1 MSVTK
6 IKICGLRSEEDIRI
20 VNRCQ
25 PDYAGFICCSRF
37 RRYVPSDTLE
47 QLSKLLH
54 LGIRKVGVFV
64 DQPMEQIAQI
74 ARRQQLDIVQL
85 HGCED
90 ERYISGLRQLIPSEI
105 RIMKAFQIH
114 SAEDICQVEAST
126 ADDVLLDGG
135 QGSGQTFD
143 WRKIESMNRPFF
155 LAGGLNPEN
164 VEEAVRRLHP
174 CAVDVSSGVE
184 TDGHKDEEKVR
195 QLIRRVR
202 EMDA

>member
-54 LGIRKVGVFV
+54 PGIRKVGVFV
-64 DQPMEQIAQI
+64 DQPVEQIAQI
-74 ARRQQLDIVQL
+74 ARRQLVDTIQL

>member
-54 LGIRKVGVFV
+54 PGIRKVGVFV
-64 DQPMEQIAQI
+64 DQPVEQIAQI
-74 ARRQQLDIVQL
+74 VRRQLVDIIQL

-114 SAEDICQVEAST
+114 SAENICQVEAST

>member
-37 RRYVPSDTLE
+37 RRYVPSDTLA

-54 LGIRKVGVFV
+54 PGIRKVGVFV
-64 DQPMEQIAQI
+64 DQPVEQIAQI
-74 ARRQQLDIVQL
+74 VRRQLVDFIQL

>member
-54 LGIRKVGVFV
+54 PGIRKVGVFV
-64 DQPMEQIAQI
+64 DQPVEQIAQI
-74 ARRQQLDIVQL
+74 VRRQLVDIIQL

-143 WRKIESMNRPFF
+143 WRKIESLNRPFF

>member
-25 PDYAGFICCSRF
+25 PDYAGFF

-54 LGIRKVGVFV
+54 PGIRKVGVFV
-64 DQPMEQIAQI
+64 DQPVEQIAQI
-74 ARRQQLDIVQL
+74 VRRQLVDIIQL

>member
-37 RRYVPSDTLE
+37 RRYVPPDTLE

-54 LGIRKVGVFV
+54 PEIRKVGVFV
-64 DQPMEQIAQI
+64 DQPVEQIAQI
-74 ARRQQLDIVQL
+74 VRRQLVDIIQL

-105 RIMKAFQIH
+105 RIMKAYQIH

-195 QLIRRVR
+195 QLISRVR
-202 EMDA
+202 EMNV

>member
-54 LGIRKVGVFV
+54 PGIRKVGVFV
-64 DQPMEQIAQI
+64 DQPVEQIAQI
-74 ARRQQLDIVQL
+74 VRRQLVDIIQL

>member
-54 LGIRKVGVFV
+54 PGIRKVGVFV
-64 DQPMEQIAQI
+64 DQPVEQIAQI
-74 ARRQQLDIVQL
+74 VRRQLVDIIQL

-143 WRKIESMNRPFF
+143 WRKIESLNRPFS

>member
-1 MSVTK
+1 MRVTK

-54 LGIRKVGVFV
+54 PGIRKVGVFV
-64 DQPMEQIAQI
+64 DQPVEQIAQI
-74 ARRQQLDIVQL
+74 VRRQLVDIIQL

>member
-1 MSVTK
+1 MKSRTK
-6 IKICGLRSEEDIRI
+6 HYERNEDQDLRLEVRGGHPY
-20 VNRCQ
+20 R
-25 PDYAGFICCSRF
+25 RF

-47 QLSKLLH
+47 KLSKLLH
-54 LGIRKVGVFV
+54 PGIRKVGVFV

-90 ERYISGLRQLIPSEI
+90 ERYISELRQLIPSEI
-105 RIMKAFQIH
+105 RMK
-114 SAEDICQVEAST
+114 DICQAEAST

>member
-54 LGIRKVGVFV
+54 PGIRKVGVFV
-64 DQPMEQIAQI
+64 DQPVEQIAQI
-74 ARRQQLDIVQL
+74 ARRQLVDTIQL

-143 WRKIESMNRPFF
+143 WRKIESLNRPFF

>member
-37 RRYVPSDTLE
+37 RRYVPPDTLE

-54 LGIRKVGVFV
+54 PV
-64 DQPMEQIAQI
+64 
-74 ARRQQLDIVQL
+74 ARRQLVDTIQL

-114 SAEDICQVEAST
+114 SAENICQVEAST

-143 WRKIESMNRPFF
+143 WRKIESLNRPFF

-164 VEEAVRRLHP
+164 VEEAVRLLHP
-174 CAVDVSSGVE
+174 CAVDVSSGGRAQGRGKGQ
-184 TDGHKDEEKVR
+184 TADQKGQRDGCIKM
-195 QLIRRVR
+195 LGGNP
-202 EMDA
+202 

>member
-54 LGIRKVGVFV
+54 PGIRKVGVFV
-64 DQPMEQIAQI
+64 DQPVEQIAQI
-74 ARRQQLDIVQL
+74 VRRQLVDIIQL

-202 EMDA
+202 EMDV

>member
-54 LGIRKVGVFV
+54 PGIRKVGVFV
-64 DQPMEQIAQI
+64 DQPVEQIAQI
-74 ARRQQLDIVQL
+74 VRRQLVDIIQL

-105 RIMKAFQIH
+105 RIMKAFQIY

>member
-1 MSVTK
+1 M
-6 IKICGLRSEEDIRI
+6 
-20 VNRCQ
+20 
-25 PDYAGFICCSRF
+25 
-37 RRYVPSDTLE
+37 
-47 QLSKLLH
+47 
-54 LGIRKVGVFV
+54 
-64 DQPMEQIAQI
+64 
-74 ARRQQLDIVQL
+74 
-85 HGCED
+85 
-90 ERYISGLRQLIPSEI
+90 
-105 RIMKAFQIH
+105 
-114 SAEDICQVEAST
+114 
-126 ADDVLLDGG
+126 LLDGG

>member
-54 LGIRKVGVFV
+54 PEIRKVGVFV
-64 DQPMEQIAQI
+64 DQPVEQIAQI
-74 ARRQQLDIVQL
+74 VRRQLVDIIQL

-164 VEEAVRRLHP
+164 VEEAVRLLHP
-174 CAVDVSSGVE
+174 CVVDVSSGVE

-195 QLIRRVR
+195 QLISRVR
-202 EMDA
+202 EMDV

>member
-54 LGIRKVGVFV
+54 PGIRKVGVFV
-64 DQPMEQIAQI
+64 DQPVEQIAQI
-74 ARRQQLDIVQL
+74 ARRQLVDTIQL

-114 SAEDICQVEAST
+114 SAENICQVEAST

-143 WRKIESMNRPFF
+143 WRKIESLNRPFF

>member
-20 VNRCQ
+20 VNRFQ
-25 PDYAGFICCSRF
+25 PDYAGFICCGRF

-47 QLSKLLH
+47 KLSKLLH
-54 LGIRKVGVFV
+54 PGIRKVGGFV

-90 ERYISGLRQLIPSEI
+90 ERYISELRQLIPSEI
-105 RIMKAFQIH
+105 RIMKAYQIH

-164 VEEAVRRLHP
+164 VEEAVRLLHP
-174 CAVDVSSGVE
+174 YAVDVSSGVE

-195 QLIRRVR
+195 QLISRVR
-202 EMDA
+202 EMDV

>member
-54 LGIRKVGVFV
+54 PGIRKVGVFV
-64 DQPMEQIAQI
+64 DQPVEQIAQI
-74 ARRQQLDIVQL
+74 VRRQLVDIIQL

-114 SAEDICQVEAST
+114 SAENICQVEAST

-143 WRKIESMNRPFF
+143 WRKIESLNRPFF